1 MCKQEN
7 RQKPIPTHSVYS
19 NLKNRT
25 MKIICVGWNYPKH
38 NLEMNR
44 DERPQQPTIFMKPD
58 SALLRENR
66 PFFIP
71 RFSNQIEHEV
81 ELVVRINRL
90 GRNIAPRFAHRYYSE
105 VALGVDFT
113 ARDLQNQCKQLG
125 APWEIS
131 KAFDNSAVVSDF
143 ISLDEL
149 SDIQNIHFSLQK
161 NGEIQQQGHT
171 KDMLFSVDELIA
183 YISQFFTLKIGD
195 LIFTGTPAGVSP
207 VAINDRLTG
216 YIEDKMMFD
225 FMVK

>member
-1 MCKQEN
+1 
-7 RQKPIPTHSVYS
+7 
-19 NLKNRT
+19 

-38 NLEMNR
+38 NAEMNR
-44 DERPQQPTIFMKPD
+44 EERPQQPTIFMKPD

-71 RFSNQIEHEV
+71 RFSNQVEHEV

-143 ISLDEL
+143 ISLEEL
-149 SDIQNIHFSLQK
+149 SDIQDIYFSLQK
-161 NGEIQQQGHT
+161 NGQIQQQGHT
-171 KDMLFSVDELIA
+171 KDMLFSVDNLIA

-225 FMVK
+225 FLVK

>member
-1 MCKQEN
+1 
-7 RQKPIPTHSVYS
+7 
-19 NLKNRT
+19 

-38 NLEMNR
+38 NAEMNR
-44 DERPQQPTIFMKPD
+44 EERPQQPTIFMKPD

-66 PFFIP
+66 PFFMP

-143 ISLDEL
+143 ISLEEL
-149 SDIQNIHFSLQK
+149 SDIQDIHFSLRK
-161 NGEIQQQGHT
+161 NGQIQQQGHT
-171 KDMLFSVDELIA
+171 KDMLFSVDNLIA

-225 FMVK
+225 FLVK

>member
-1 MCKQEN
+1 
-7 RQKPIPTHSVYS
+7 
-19 NLKNRT
+19 

-143 ISLDEL
+143 ISLSEL
-149 SDIQNIHFSLQK
+149 SDIQDIHFSFRFHLSGGKPLCATQRNRCQSLFLLQ
-161 NGEIQQQGHT
+161 NHFHT
-171 KDMLFSVDELIA
+171 
-183 YISQFFTLKIGD
+183 SQIRK
-195 LIFTGTPAGVSP
+195 
-207 VAINDRLTG
+207 
-216 YIEDKMMFD
+216 
-225 FMVK
+225 

>member
-1 MCKQEN
+1 
-7 RQKPIPTHSVYS
+7 
-19 NLKNRT
+19 

-38 NLEMNR
+38 NAEMNR
-44 DERPQQPTIFMKPD
+44 EERPQQPTIFMKPD

-161 NGEIQQQGHT
+161 NGQIQQQGHT
-171 KDMLFSVDELIA
+171 KDMLFSVDNLIS

-207 VAINDRLTG
+207 VKINDRLTG
-216 YIEDKMMFD
+216 YIEDKLMFD
-225 FMVK
+225 FLVK